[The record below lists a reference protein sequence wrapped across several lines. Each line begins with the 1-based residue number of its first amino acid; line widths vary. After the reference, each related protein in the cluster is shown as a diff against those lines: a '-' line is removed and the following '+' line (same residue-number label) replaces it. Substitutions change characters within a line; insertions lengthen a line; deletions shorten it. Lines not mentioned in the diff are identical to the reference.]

1 MREPLINIA
10 IQAARAAGNTI
21 IRAVDRL
28 DKLQIT
34 EKRPNDYVTEVDQQ
48 AERDIIAIIQKAH
61 PNHGI
66 IGEET
71 GETGG
76 NDDYVWIID
85 PLDGTRNFI
94 HGFPHFAV
102 SIAITYKGRVEH
114 GVIYD
119 PVRQELFSATR
130 GKGAQLNNRRI
141 RVSQNKTLQ
150 ESLLGTGFPYRHSP
164 ELIEAYTNSLQAVLP
179 LSGDVRRAG
188 AATLDL
194 AYVAAGRLDGFWEMG
209 LKPWDV
215 AAGSLMIKEA
225 GGLVCDFNGGE
236 EYLKTGNIVGG
247 NPKVLK
253 LLLQQI
259 RPHLISFG

>member
-94 HGFPHFAV
+94 HGFPHFAI

-119 PVRQELFSATR
+119 PVRQEIFSATR

-236 EYLKTGNIVGG
+236 EYLKTGNIVAG

-259 RPHLISFG
+259 RPHLINLG